1 MAYMLRFV
9 QQFRISEERAFLE
22 LEKRF
27 AELERA
33 NPALPQ
39 GLRMRPVSG
48 REPGHTLV
56 WECRFESLHELNGAL
71 ETLGHSEE
79 HSRLFALQ
87 SPLMN
92 QSHTEIYELLDL

>member
-9 QQFRISEERAFLE
+9 QQFRISEEHAFLE
-22 LEKRF
+22 LEKCF
-27 AELERA
+27 AKLERA
-33 NPALPQ
+33 NPSLPK

-56 WECRFESLHELNGAL
+56 WECRFESMHELNAAL
-71 ETLGHSEE
+71 ETLAHSEE
-79 HSRLFALQ
+79 HTRLFAQQ
-87 SPLMN
+87 SPLMT

>member
-9 QQFRISEERAFLE
+9 QRFRISEEHAFFE

-33 NPALPQ
+33 NPSLPQ

-56 WECRFESLHELNGAL
+56 WECRFESMHELNGAL
-71 ETLGHSEE
+71 EALGHSEE
-79 HSRLFALQ
+79 HTRLFAQQ
-87 SPLMN
+87 SPLMTH
-92 QSHTEIYELLDL
+92 SYTEVYELLDL